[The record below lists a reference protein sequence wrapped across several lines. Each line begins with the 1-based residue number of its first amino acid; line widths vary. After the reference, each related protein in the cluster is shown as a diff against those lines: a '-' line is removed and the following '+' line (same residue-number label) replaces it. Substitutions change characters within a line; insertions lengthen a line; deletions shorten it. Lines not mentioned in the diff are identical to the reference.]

1 MRVGHPESR
10 AGLATVQGWNGGREA
25 DLLYPTPP
33 HNLGMPTG
41 PETGKAHTHNDEYL
55 YFKLRTNYNSL
66 RKMDVTIG
74 TTMKLD

>member
-41 PETGKAHTHNDEYL
+41 PETKKTHTH
-55 YFKLRTNYNSL
+55 TQVNY
-66 RKMDVTIG
+66 RPQEARGG
-74 TTMKLD
+74 TLEPTSFQ